1 MDGGVYERGTI
12 AAGPDEGALMTRKSR
27 ILNRAVAVALAVLAT
42 SATTAAQAQAG
53 EWTSQGKNYATTVSG
68 GQTVAFEFK
77 VGPYTA
83 TCTTVAFEGQLK
95 AKEFTYTA
103 DPSFQKCKTT
113 TALGTWAV
121 LFTINEC
128 DFGLTAPALASGEL
142 KINCPQTLLE
152 LDVYSNS
159 SGEGAPVCVY
169 KFFPQGP
176 LPGITWS
183 NETVL
188 GVNRVKGVFSGV
200 KPKYLVTGSEFLCGK
215 EGSAEIKG
223 TTTLVGQFGKN
234 PEGVDIG

>member
-1 MDGGVYERGTI
+1 
-12 AAGPDEGALMTRKSR
+12 
-27 ILNRAVAVALAVLAT
+27 
-42 SATTAAQAQAG
+42 
-53 EWTSQGKNYATTVSG
+53 VSG

-77 VGPYTA
+77 VGAYTA
-83 TCTTVAFEGQLK
+83 TCTTVVFEGQLK

-103 DPSFQKCKTT
+103 NPSFQKCKANTP
-113 TALGTWAV
+113 LGTWAV

-128 DFGLTAPALASGEL
+128 DFGLTAPALAFGEL
-142 KINCPQTLLE
+142 KINCPETLLE

-159 SGEGAPVCVY
+159 SGEGTPICVY

-188 GVNRVKGVFSGV
+188 GVNRVKGVFTGV
-200 KPKYLVTGSEFLCGK
+200 KPKYLVTGSELVCGK
-215 EGSAEIKG
+215 EGTAEVKG

-234 PEGVDIG
+234 PEGIDIG